1 MARLPPDPDVRRER
15 TLLVALLLSA
25 WAPFVTGW
33 AVVLS
38 QSTTQVADFV
48 RRTVELVAIAVAWA
62 VFRRLRRRDPAP
74 ADAARLER
82 IAAWTVAAALAASGG
97 ITLLL
102 ASRRIDDFAPGGDV
116 RLGLGVAVLG
126 LLTNGWFW
134 RRYAGFA
141 RERPGRLMDG
151 QRTLYRAKVAVDAC
165 VIAAL
170 TSVAVAPGQPV
181 TRWVDLAGSFA
192 VALYLLW
199 SAGRAAVGGSAPGGS
214 ADGVA
219 AVLAPAERPRSAPR
233 LTRARRG

>member
-1 MARLPPDPDVRRER
+1 MARPPPDPDARRER

-48 RRTVELVAIAVAWA
+48 RRSVELTAVAVGWA
-62 VFRRLRRRDPAP
+62 VFRRLRRREPAP

-82 IAAWTVAAALAASGG
+82 IAAWAVAAALGVSGG
-97 ITLLL
+97 VTLLL
-102 ASRRIDDFAPGGDV
+102 ALRRVTDFAPGGDV
-116 RLGLGVAVLG
+116 RLGLLVAVLG

-134 RRYAGFA
+134 RRYASFA
-141 RERPGRLMDG
+141 RERPGRLMEG

-170 TSVAVAPGQPV
+170 TSVALAPGRPA
-181 TRWVDLAGSFA
+181 TRWIDLAGSFA

-199 SAGRAAVGGSAPGGS
+199 SAGRAVSGRGTAGATVAVAPPGPAAPPGG
-214 ADGVA
+214 G
-219 AVLAPAERPRSAPR
+219 
-233 LTRARRG
+233 

>member
-1 MARLPPDPDVRRER
+1 MARPTPDPEARRER

-33 AVVLS
+33 AVLLS

-48 RRTVELVAIAVAWA
+48 RRTVELGAVAIGWA
-62 VFRRLRRRDPAP
+62 AFRRLRRRAPPPA
-74 ADAARLER
+74 AAARLER
-82 IAAWTVAAALAASGG
+82 LAAWAVAAALGISGG

-102 ASRRIDDFAPGGDV
+102 AVRRVVDFAPGGDV
-116 RLGLGVAVLG
+116 RLGLLVAVLG
-126 LLTNGWFW
+126 LATNAWFW
-134 RRYAGFA
+134 QRYAGFA
-141 RERPGRLMDG
+141 RERPGRLMEG

-170 TSVAVAPGQPV
+170 ASVALAPGRPV

-199 SAGRAAVGGSAPGGS
+199 SAGRVVAGGGPAPRG
-214 ADGVA
+214 A
-219 AVLAPAERPRSAPR
+219 APADTVAPPGPSAPR
-233 LTRARRG
+233 RG

>member
-1 MARLPPDPDVRRER
+1 VARLPPDPDVRRER

-48 RRTVELVAIAVAWA
+48 RRTVEFIAIAVAWA

-74 ADAARLER
+74 VDARRLER
-82 IAAWTVAAALAASGG
+82 IAAWTVTVALAASGG

-102 ASRRIDDFAPGGDV
+102 ALGRLDDFAPGGDV

-134 RRYAGFA
+134 RRYAGFV

-170 TSVAVAPGQPV
+170 ASVAVAPGRPV

-199 SAGRAAVGGSAPGGS
+199 SAWRAAVGGSAPVGP
-214 ADGVA
+214 ADRVVA
-219 AVLAPAERPRSAPR
+219 AVAPPERP
-233 LTRARRG
+233 RARRG

>member
-1 MARLPPDPDVRRER
+1 MGRPAADPDARRER
-15 TLLVALLLSA
+15 TLFVALLLSA

-48 RRTVELVAIAVAWA
+48 RRTVELAAIAVAWA
-62 VFRRLRRRDPAP
+62 IFRRLRRRRPGP
-74 ADAARLER
+74 SDAERLER
-82 IAAWTVAAALAASGG
+82 LAAWAVAAALGVSGG
-97 ITLLL
+97 VTLLL
-102 ASRRIDDFAPGGDV
+102 SVRRAADFAPGGDV
-116 RLGLGVAVLG
+116 RLGLLVAVLG

-170 TSVAVAPGQPV
+170 ASVALAPGRPA
-181 TRWVDLAGSFA
+181 TRWIDLAGSVA

-199 SAGRAAVGGSAPGGS
+199 SAVRAAAGRGATGAADAAAP
-214 ADGVA
+214 
-219 AVLAPAERPRSAPR
+219 PRPVAPR
-233 LTRARRG
+233 RG

>member
-1 MARLPPDPDVRRER
+1 MERSPPDPGVRRER

-48 RRTVELVAIAVAWA
+48 RRTVELGAVAVAWA
-62 VFRRLRRRDPAP
+62 AFRRLRRREPSPA
-74 ADAARLER
+74 AAARLER
-82 IAAWTVAAALAASGG
+82 IAAWAVGAALAVSGG
-97 ITLLL
+97 VTLVL
-102 ASRRIDDFAPGGDV
+102 ALQRDADFVPGGDV
-116 RLGLGVAVLG
+116 RLGLLVAVLG
-126 LLTNGWFW
+126 LATNGWFW

-141 RERPGRLMDG
+141 RERPGRLMEG

-170 TSVAVAPGQPV
+170 ASVALASGRPV
-181 TRWVDLAGSFA
+181 TRWIDLVGSFA

-199 SAGRAAVGGSAPGGS
+199 SAGRAVAGHRGAG
-214 ADGVA
+214 AVA
-219 AVLAPAERPRSAPR
+219 APADPVAPPGRAAPR
-233 LTRARRG
+233 RG